1 VTLLNRA
8 RYIGA
13 DISVAAEVAKQ
24 RFSERGIDGR
34 FIQCNLTPLPFAPGS
49 LDAIF
54 SEGARAWRRK
64 TPGRR

>member
-13 DISVAAEVAKQ
+13 VISVAAEVAKQ
-24 RFSERGIDGR
+24 RFSERIDGR
-34 FIQCNLTPLPFAPGS
+34 FIQCDLTRLPFAPGS